1 MIQKTFKK
9 SERLAKKKLIQ
20 ELFSK
25 GSSFYLDPLKVI
37 YLQEKTGER
46 VNQILIS
53 VPKRNHKKAVVRNL
67 LKRRIREAYRN
78 NKHLLDSKNNLRIA
92 YIYVAKD
99 ILDYS
104 IIENKMIQGLKR
116 INEQSNVDEKK

>member
-25 GSSFYLDPLKVI
+25 GSYFYLSPLKVI
-37 YLQEKTGER
+37 FMQEEAQEL
-46 VNQILIS
+46 VNQVLIS

-104 IIENKMIQGLKR
+104 IIESKMIQGIKR